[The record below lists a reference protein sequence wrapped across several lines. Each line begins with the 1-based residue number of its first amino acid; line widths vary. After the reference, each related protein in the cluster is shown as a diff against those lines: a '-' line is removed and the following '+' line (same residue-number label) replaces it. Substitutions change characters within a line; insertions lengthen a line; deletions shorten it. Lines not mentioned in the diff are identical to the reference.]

1 LPLNKNQTFRLYSGI
16 IFESEYFIYNLY
28 SSLKIQK
35 MKKGIISFVIAITVL
50 SVSTVTVYAQQDPAA
65 RQAAMKQKL
74 KDDLK
79 LTDVQADSVSAIQ
92 QEFRPQ
98 MRDIFMDQSMSR
110 EDKQA
115 KIKVIQG
122 EADKRIQAVLGD
134 DLFKKYQEWREKNR
148 PQRGGGGGGGNNQ

>member
-1 LPLNKNQTFRLYSGI
+1 
-16 IFESEYFIYNLY
+16 
-28 SSLKIQK
+28 
-35 MKKGIISFVIAITVL
+35 MKKGIISFVMAIAVL
-50 SVSTVTVYAQQDPAA
+50 SFSIAHAQQQDPAA

-98 MRDIFMDQSMSR
+98 MREIFMDQSMSR

-115 KIKVIQG
+115 KIQVIQAQ
-122 EADKRIQAVLGD
+122 ADKRIQAVLGD
-134 DLFKKYQEWREKNR
+134 DLFKKYQEWREQNR
-148 PQRGGGGGGGNNQ
+148 PQRGGRGSGGNQ

>member
-1 LPLNKNQTFRLYSGI
+1 
-16 IFESEYFIYNLY
+16 
-28 SSLKIQK
+28 
-35 MKKGIISFVIAITVL
+35 MKKGIISFVIAIAVL
-50 SVSTVTVYAQQDPAA
+50 SVSTVHAQQDPAA

-98 MRDIFMDQSMSR
+98 MREIFMDQSMSR

-115 KIKVIQG
+115 KLQTIQAQ
-122 EADKRIQAVLGD
+122 ADKRIQAVLGD
-134 DLFKKYQEWREKNR
+134 DLFKKYQEWREQNR
-148 PQRGGGGGGGNNQ
+148 PQRGRGGGGNQ